1 MLGRALRQQE
11 AHDMS
16 DTVQIERE
24 NGIARVTLNRPEV
37 LNALDAELC
46 EALLAALAALE
57 RDSETRVLVLRG
69 AGGHFMAGGDLR
81 SFYELIKLTPDERR
95 QHFEGFIDV
104 VHRIIRIMRRMPQ
117 PVIAS
122 IAGATGGF
130 GLSLVL
136 AADLAVCAA
145 DSIFTMAY
153 CRIGTSPD
161 GSSTWF
167 LPRTVGAKKA
177 MELALLGDRFG
188 AREAERL
195 GIVNR
200 VVSPHRLEEETR
212 RWPAGLP
219 RAPPAPTPT
228 PSGCSAIR
236 AMPPSNSSS
245 RRRAKSGQG
254 IGHATAVAFHNEGA
268 ELWATDIDEAKLAG
282 LATLEGVTCRAL
294 DVRDAGAVAA
304 AADEIG
310 ALDVLFNCAGR
321 VPHGALLD
329 CEPEDWEETLSLN
342 VTAMYRM
349 IRAFLPAMLAQGG
362 GSIINMAS
370 VVSSVKA
377 APDRCAYG
385 ASKAAVIGLTKRHA
399 RTCSRATKW
408 GRMASPSEIAALCAY
423 LGSDESAFVTGQ
435 ALVIDGAWGL

>member
-1 MLGRALRQQE
+1 
-11 AHDMS
+11 MS

-177 MELALLGDRFG
+177 MELALLGDCFG

-200 VVSPHRLEEETR
+200 VVSPHRLEEETETLAHR
-212 RWPAGLP
+212 LASGPA
-219 RAPPAPTPT
+219 RAYANTKRLL
-228 PSGCSAIR
+228 G
-236 AMPPSNSSS
+236 NS
-245 RRRAKSGQG
+245 
-254 IGHATAVAFHNEGA
+254 GHASLEQQLQAEGEMFA
-268 ELWATDIDEAKLAG
+268 DCAASDDFA
-282 LATLEGVTCRAL
+282 EGVA
-294 DVRDAGAVAA
+294 
-304 AADEIG
+304 
-310 ALDVLFNCAGR
+310 
-321 VPHGALLD
+321 
-329 CEPEDWEETLSLN
+329 
-342 VTAMYRM
+342 
-349 IRAFLPAMLAQGG
+349 
-362 GSIINMAS
+362 
-370 VVSSVKA
+370 
-377 APDRCAYG
+377 
-385 ASKAAVIGLTKRHA
+385 
-399 RTCSRATKW
+399 
-408 GRMASPSEIAALCAY
+408 
-423 LGSDESAFVTGQ
+423 AFVEKRKPTFTGR
-435 ALVIDGAWGL
+435 

>member
-1 MLGRALRQQE
+1 
-11 AHDMS
+11 MS

-117 PVIAS
+117 PIIAK
-122 IAGATGGF
+122 IDGAAGGF

-136 AADLAVCAA
+136 ACDLAVAAA

-200 VVSPHRLEEETR
+200 VVSPQRLEEETESLAR
-212 RWPAGLP
+212 RLAAGPP
-219 RAPPAPTPT
+219 RAYANTKRLLGA
-228 PSGCSAIR
+228 SGHTSLEQQLQAEGEMFADCA
-236 AMPPSNSSS
+236 
-245 RRRAKSGQG
+245 
-254 IGHATAVAFHNEGA
+254 ATGDFA
-268 ELWATDIDEAKLAG
+268 
-282 LATLEGVTCRAL
+282 EGVA
-294 DVRDAGAVAA
+294 
-304 AADEIG
+304 
-310 ALDVLFNCAGR
+310 
-321 VPHGALLD
+321 
-329 CEPEDWEETLSLN
+329 
-342 VTAMYRM
+342 
-349 IRAFLPAMLAQGG
+349 
-362 GSIINMAS
+362 
-370 VVSSVKA
+370 
-377 APDRCAYG
+377 
-385 ASKAAVIGLTKRHA
+385 
-399 RTCSRATKW
+399 
-408 GRMASPSEIAALCAY
+408 
-423 LGSDESAFVTGQ
+423 AFVEKRKPTFTGR
-435 ALVIDGAWGL
+435 

>member
-1 MLGRALRQQE
+1 
-11 AHDMS
+11 MS

-117 PVIAS
+117 PIIAK
-122 IAGATGGF
+122 IDGAAGGF

-136 AADLAVCAA
+136 ACDLAVAAA

-200 VVSPHRLEEETR
+200 VVSPQRLEEETESLAR
-212 RWPAGLP
+212 RLAAGP
-219 RAPPAPTPT
+219 RAPTPT
-228 PSGCSAIR
+228 RSGCSAPR
-236 AMPPSNSSS
+236 ATPPSNSSS
-245 RRRAKSGQG
+245 KRRAKCSR
-254 IGHATAVAFHNEGA
+254 IARRPAISPKESRPSSRSASPPSPGA
-268 ELWATDIDEAKLAG
+268 ERW
-282 LATLEGVTCRAL
+282 
-294 DVRDAGAVAA
+294 
-304 AADEIG
+304 
-310 ALDVLFNCAGR
+310 
-321 VPHGALLD
+321 P
-329 CEPEDWEETLSLN
+329 
-342 VTAMYRM
+342 
-349 IRAFLPAMLAQGG
+349 G
-362 GSIINMAS
+362 GS
-370 VVSSVKA
+370 
-377 APDRCAYG
+377 P
-385 ASKAAVIGLTKRHA
+385 A
-399 RTCSRATKW
+399 RPR
-408 GRMASPSEIAALCAY
+408 
-423 LGSDESAFVTGQ
+423 
-435 ALVIDGAWGL
+435 